1 MSTKPLYRIG
11 GISAFLGLGFT
22 LADFLTTGVVAPG
35 EVPMLSKLLNVASAL
50 TIIPLALALY
60 QLYREKAPFLSLT
73 ALLEVVIAVVLFV
86 ICMVFLNLQPLTLY
100 NFAFMAVYYLPPLFF
115 GLLAYKQPQA
125 GMPRSLSVLG
135 MAAGLAALIRFVVL
149 TSGGGDWANLPESL
163 MPVAFILY
171 LTATTLALVWLVW
184 TGILLLR
191 RSE

>member
-1 MSTKPLYRIG
+1 
-11 GISAFLGLGFT
+11 
-22 LADFLTTGVVAPG
+22 
-35 EVPMLSKLLNVASAL
+35 
-50 TIIPLALALY
+50 
-60 QLYREKAPFLSLT
+60 
-73 ALLEVVIAVVLFV
+73 
-86 ICMVFLNLQPLTLY
+86 
-100 NFAFMAVYYLPPLFF
+100 
-115 GLLAYKQPQA
+115 
-125 GMPRSLSVLG
+125 MPRSLSVLG